1 MRNSNKPVR
10 GIGIKGDKYPSC
22 NGIEMLKEYSLW
34 TDMLLRCTK
43 KILRKRPTYE
53 GVTCSE
59 NFKSYTF
66 FYEWCNQQKGFSKKD
81 KNGRKWSLDK
91 DLLLRG
97 NKVYSEDVCVFVPNR
112 VNNLV
117 TKCDSSRGE
126 WPVGVYRDGA
136 TGRFVSQCSNNTG
149 KQKRLGRFNTPQEAF
164 QAYKTYKEALIKQVA
179 NEYKEQLDYR
189 VYEALMNYEVNEND

>member
-1 MRNSNKPVR
+1 MRYSNKPVR
-10 GIGIKGDKYPSC
+10 GIGIKGDKYSSW

-34 TDMLLRCTK
+34 TDMLRRCTK

-66 FYEWCNQQKGFSKKD
+66 FYEWCNQQKGFNKKD

-126 WPVGVYRDGA
+126 WPVGVYWDGA
-136 TGRFVSQCSNNTG
+136 KGRFVSQCNNGTG
-149 KQKRLGRFNTPQEAF
+149 KQTYLGRFKTAQEAF
-164 QAYKTYKEALIKQVA
+164 QAYKTFKEALIKEIA
-179 NEYKEQLDYR
+179 NEYKEQLDSR

>member
-1 MRNSNKPVR
+1 MRYSNKPVR
-10 GIGIKGDKYPSC
+10 GIGIKGDKYSSW

-34 TDMLLRCTK
+34 TDMLRRCTK

-66 FYEWCNQQKGFSKKD
+66 FYEWCNQQKGFNKKD

-126 WPVGVYRDGA
+126 WPVGVYWGGA
-136 TGRFVSQCSNNTG
+136 KGRFVSQCNNGTG
-149 KQKRLGRFNTPQEAF
+149 KQTYIGCFNTPQEAF
-164 QAYKTYKEALIKQVA
+164 LAYKTFKEALIKQVA
-179 NEYKEQLDYR
+179 NEYKEQLDCR